1 MLAQKDERIE
11 AMHSQAIARERSCKA
26 AEVFSVTLVAELE
39 VILSALDLFR
49 LTESQNWADAFRH
62 ADASHARALCELE
75 KILKEAHA
83 NEVAL
88 LNSAMQEQQRL
99 KDEAL
104 SRVQQ
109 LLEGEA
115 CTSDSVK
122 KFLTDLRAKDLE
134 LANMR
139 TLLDQ
144 KDNEIKFIQ
153 HQKATETKL
162 LASEHLVQLK
172 SKDAEHLKQL
182 KSKDAELLKE
192 LETLSKAKM
201 SEMEQALAKLR
212 AEMKSKE
219 DAYEALL
226 KKKDADL
233 ANLEDKHK
241 AEFESLNV
249 GMSKKV
255 DDLWAQLK
263 AKESDYDELQ
273 RKFESSGDSLR
284 SELDQREEA
293 LRVLQRKLEDSR
305 GEIDRIGNERDSQK
319 RRSEICERDSAAEIA
334 RLQAEI
340 DRLRALLDQERE
352 RRRDLEDKL
361 RLAEEAAKRANKL
374 VGIGMR
380 ITDEAPHR
388 VTELVEGGAAY
399 LSGAIQVGDYILQ
412 VANMDASKHS
422 IADIRNCVLGPAGS
436 CLDLKLDRRG
446 EDDEPNVFTV
456 NIKRA
461 EIMPTGLSV
470 RDVRMKGKGIRIGP
484 YSPVH

>member
-11 AMHSQAIARERSCKA
+11 AMHSQAIARERLCKA

-39 VILSALDLFR
+39 AIRSALDLFR
-49 LTESQNWADAFRH
+49 LAEAQTWADAVRH
-62 ADASHARALCELE
+62 TDASHARALSELE
-75 KILKEAHA
+75 KILKEAHTT
-83 NEVAL
+83 EVAL
-88 LNSAMQEQQRL
+88 LTSVLQEQQRL

-115 CTSDSVK
+115 STSDSVK
-122 KFLTDLRAKDLE
+122 KFLTDMRAKDLE

-144 KDNEIKFIQ
+144 KDNEIKLIH
-153 HQKATETKL
+153 HQKATEMKL
-162 LASEHLVQLK
+162 LASEHLV
-172 SKDAEHLKQL
+172 QL

-219 DAYEALL
+219 DACEALL

-233 ANLEDKHK
+233 VNLEDKHK
-241 AEFESLNV
+241 AELESLNG

-263 AKESDYDELQ
+263 AKEADYDELQ

-319 RRSEICERDSAAEIA
+319 RRLEICERDSAAEIA

-340 DRLRALLDQERE
+340 ERLRALLDQERE
-352 RRRDLEDKL
+352 RRRDLEEKL

-436 CLDLKLDRRG
+436 YLDLKLDRRG

-461 EIMPTGLSV
+461 EITPTGPSV
-470 RDVRMKGKGIRIGP
+470 YDMCMKVNRIRT
-484 YSPVH
+484 

>member
-1 MLAQKDERIE
+1 MLIRSTHEKLALILAQKDERIE
-11 AMHSQAIARERSCKA
+11 ELQNQAIARERSCKA
-26 AEVFSVTLVAELE
+26 AEVKHARELAELQK
-39 VILSALDLFR
+39 R
-49 LTESQNWADAFRH
+49 LG
-62 ADASHARALCELE
+62 
-75 KILKEAHA
+75 EAHA
-83 NEVAL
+83 NEAEL
-88 LNSAMQEQQRL
+88 SSSLQEQQRL

-104 SRVQQ
+104 KRVQE
-109 LLEGEA
+109 LLE
-115 CTSDSVK
+115 
-122 KFLTDLRAKDLE
+122 
-134 LANMR
+134 
-139 TLLDQ
+139 
-144 KDNEIKFIQ
+144 
-153 HQKATETKL
+153 
-162 LASEHLVQLK
+162 
-172 SKDAEHLKQL
+172 
-182 KSKDAELLKE
+182 
-192 LETLSKAKM
+192 
-201 SEMEQALAKLR
+201 ALAKQ
-212 AEMKSKE
+212 E
-219 DAYEALL
+219 DLLEQAIAAQEFQLQEA
-226 KKKDADL
+226 
-233 ANLEDKHK
+233 N
-241 AEFESLNV
+241 
-249 GMSKKV
+249 
-255 DDLWAQLK
+255 
-263 AKESDYDELQ
+263 
-273 RKFESSGDSLR
+273 
-284 SELDQREEA
+284 
-293 LRVLQRKLEDSR
+293 
-305 GEIDRIGNERDSQK
+305 
-319 RRSEICERDSAAEIA
+319 RRLEICERDSAAEIA